1 MIPVTVLTVSA
12 PVFVFCSLLYI
23 FFFTLLRFGVLLT
36 AFIHF
41 FFLLILVT
49 LLNGTAWL

>member
-12 PVFVFCSLLYI
+12 QFLFSVHFCTS
-23 FFFTLLRFGVLLT
+23 FFFTLLQFGVLLT

-49 LLNGTAWL
+49 LLNGTAWF